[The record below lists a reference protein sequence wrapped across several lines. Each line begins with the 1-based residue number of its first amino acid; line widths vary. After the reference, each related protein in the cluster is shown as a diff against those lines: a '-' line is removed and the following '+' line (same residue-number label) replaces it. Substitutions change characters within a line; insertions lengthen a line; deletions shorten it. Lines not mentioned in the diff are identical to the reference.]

1 VRRALF
7 GLSVDDAARFDS
19 FTEPG
24 VGSCIR
30 WTGATDR
37 DGYGRFSLHNQ
48 MRQAHRVAYQ
58 QRQGRWLPPTVHIA
72 HVCRQPS
79 CVQPWH
85 LIESTPAQ
93 TWLRGSVKNEVPA
106 IGPVQQTS
114 ALKLRHQ
121 ELRTQRRREEHT
133 ELISK
138 AYKSLNLTQQQYR
151 LEYGQSVFVARLVL
165 WVAE

>member
-1 VRRALF
+1 MRALF

-48 MRQAHRVAYQ
+48 MRQAHRIAYQ
-58 QRQGRWLPPTVHIA
+58 QREGRWLPPTVHIA

-106 IGPVQQTS
+106 IGPVKETS
-114 ALKLRHQ
+114 ALKARHQ
-121 ELRTQRRREEHT
+121 ELRTKRRREEHT
-133 ELISK
+133 DLIRQ
-138 AYKSLNLTQQQYR
+138 AHESLNLTQQQYR
-151 LEYGQSVFVARLVL
+151 LDYGQSVFVARLVL